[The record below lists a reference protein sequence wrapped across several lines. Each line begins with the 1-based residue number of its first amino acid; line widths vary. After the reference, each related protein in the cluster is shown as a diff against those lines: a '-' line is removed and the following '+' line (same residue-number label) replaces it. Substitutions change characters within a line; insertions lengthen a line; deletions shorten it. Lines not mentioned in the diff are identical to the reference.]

1 MQFFRKNASQIHSS
15 WRARAVNNPCMS
27 WCSTTASAVVLHS
40 NFPLAAA
47 GWKLPHFLGK
57 KGKSTGKSYYH
68 LRGIS
73 LCNCIHGQWFHSS
86 FLMAE
91 RDHSMTLWVVA
102 MPSLWWCSQN
112 RFRRRWYYS
121 AWPCSAAVIERP
133 SEPFAHKKAIVKA
146 IGADQP
152 VSIARF
158 TAPFSTFLISPRWM
172 GDFHSSARVA
182 DEWGK
187 HSPRSPSRSPCL
199 QDSFS
204 INCHADWG
212 ITTILL

>member
-1 MQFFRKNASQIHSS
+1 MFCSYDYYNFLAIFYYEVNFKQATSFWSRAFLQPLPPLHSLPFIGQVSQLKVSLSLLSLKRDKGRLYTTCILLGAFPKVLASRSGGIMQFFRKNASQIHSS

-102 MPSLWWCSQN
+102 MPSLWWCS
-112 RFRRRWYYS
+112 
-121 AWPCSAAVIERP
+121 
-133 SEPFAHKKAIVKA
+133 K
-146 IGADQP
+146 
-152 VSIARF
+152 
-158 TAPFSTFLISPRWM
+158 
-172 GDFHSSARVA
+172 
-182 DEWGK
+182 
-187 HSPRSPSRSPCL
+187 
-199 QDSFS
+199 
-204 INCHADWG
+204 
-212 ITTILL
+212 